1 MANVNNALDQTGLE
15 TLWNRISAIFL
26 RQSNANTVIDN
37 HISNAGVLTSGT
49 AVTSGELTP
58 TDLDCDTSIS
68 VSNGYVVITDS
79 NSSNNSSNS

>member
-1 MANVNNALDQTGLE
+1 MANANNALDQTGLG

-37 HISNAGVLTSGT
+37 RISNAGVLTSGT

-58 TDLDCDTSIS
+58 TDLNCATTIT
-68 VSNGYVVITDS
+68 VSEGYVTITDS
-79 NSSNNSSNS
+79 NASNS